1 LTVLLI
7 FFITYILLGDI
18 VKKII
23 SAISLL
29 CLICFSFFYTD
40 KVINMINKKD
50 PLMIEISSIKSNYE
64 VLPVNAYIE
73 EDTVIPGIMGRVV
86 DVDKSYEK
94 MKTSGIFRED
104 ALVFKDIL
112 PSNSL
117 INNVDKYIVK
127 GNSSK
132 KEVAIIVVLN
142 GNYIDKINSID
153 NITVFVNH
161 KDLNIENIRKIK
173 EKEVYTYGDD
183 GLYTSE
189 ILVSDNSL
197 IDRISNN
204 KSLYCLLRNKDSD
217 ILELCNSNNM
227 YVVLPNIIGGYY
239 EVKSNLSNGSIILL
253 DGIREIDNIIR
264 YIKSK
269 GYNIVT
275 LNKLVSE

>member
-1 LTVLLI
+1 M
-7 FFITYILLGDI
+7 
-18 VKKII
+18 KKII

-29 CLICFSFFYTD
+29 YLICFSFFYTD

>member
-1 LTVLLI
+1 MTVLLI